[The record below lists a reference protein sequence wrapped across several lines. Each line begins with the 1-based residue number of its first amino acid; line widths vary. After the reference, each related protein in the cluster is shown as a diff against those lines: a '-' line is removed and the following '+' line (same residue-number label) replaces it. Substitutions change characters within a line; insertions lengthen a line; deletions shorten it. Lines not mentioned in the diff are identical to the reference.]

1 VRHLA
6 DDVKRV
12 AGEVAALAAELGANA
27 EALGSRIRE
36 SAEAATRAR
45 ALVERAEASFD
56 GIFDTVRGTGSGGHA
71 LAASARGL
79 AEASGELE
87 RAIAVFRTEPSA

>member
-1 VRHLA
+1 MN
-6 DDVKRV
+6 RV
-12 AGEVAALAAELGANA
+12 AASVAALASELGANA
-27 EALGSRIRE
+27 DALGSRIRE
-36 SAEAATRAR
+36 SSDATTRAR

-56 GIFDTVRGTGSGGHA
+56 GIFDTVRGTGHGGVA

-87 RAIAVFRTEPSA
+87 RAISVFRTEPAA